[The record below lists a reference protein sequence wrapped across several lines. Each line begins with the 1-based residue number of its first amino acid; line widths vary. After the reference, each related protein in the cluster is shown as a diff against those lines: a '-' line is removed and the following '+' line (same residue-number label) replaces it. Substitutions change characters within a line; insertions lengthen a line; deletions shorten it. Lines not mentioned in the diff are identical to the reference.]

1 MTKCPNCEKTIPHHV
16 DQCMFCG
23 CVVRATQGYVEK
35 RTNVCPGCEMIL
47 KDTTEICPSCG
58 TNVMHLARST
68 KEVLGF
74 SYSGKAPPFAWPLYY
89 VISGYWILAGIA
101 SIALPALM
109 GAGVGGSCWGIVQAL
124 LGVGLLLKVNRVR
137 RIVNTICFIGL
148 AFGLLMIGFSLF
160 ALIVDGQ
167 FGFAV
172 FANGLMTVVTNA
184 LMIWVIGLTQDAFDD
199 FD

>member
-1 MTKCPNCEKTIPHHV
+1 
-16 DQCMFCG
+16 MFCG

-68 KEVLGF
+68 KEVMGF

-89 VISGYWILAGIA
+89 VISGYWILAGVL
-101 SIALPALM
+101 SIFLPALLGGFAR
-109 GAGVGGSCWGIVQAL
+109 GASCWGVIQAL
-124 LGVGLLLKVNRVR
+124 LGIGLLLKVNKAR
-137 RIVNTICFIGL
+137 RMVNLICFVGL
-148 AFGLLMIGFSLF
+148 ALGLLLVGFSLF

-172 FANGLMTVVTNA
+172 FASGLMTVVTNG

>member
-1 MTKCPNCEKTIPHHV
+1 
-16 DQCMFCG
+16 MFCG

-68 KEVLGF
+68 KEVMGF

-89 VISGYWILAGIA
+89 VISVYWVLSGIA
-101 SIALPALM
+101 SIALPMLT
-109 GAGVGGSCWGIVQAL
+109 GFGGGSCFGIVQAL
-124 LGVGLLLKVNRVR
+124 LGIGLLLKVNRIR
-137 RIVNTICFIGL
+137 RWVNWICFAGL
-148 AFGLLMIGFSLF
+148 AFGLLSIGFSLL
-160 ALIVDGQ
+160 ALIVDGK
-167 FGFAV
+167 FGFTV
-172 FANGLMTVVTNA
+172 FAFGLMTVATNG

>member
-1 MTKCPNCEKTIPHHV
+1 MTKCPNCDKTIPHHV

-35 RTNVCPGCEMIL
+35 RTNVCPNCEMIL

-58 TNVMHLARST
+58 TNVMYMARST
-68 KEVLGF
+68 KEVMGF

-89 VISGYWILAGIA
+89 VISGYWVLAGIA
-101 SIALPALM
+101 SIALPMLV
-109 GAGVGGSCWGIVQAL
+109 GIEGGSCFGIVQAL
-124 LGVGLLLKVNRVR
+124 LGIGLLLRVNRIR
-137 RIVNTICFIGL
+137 RWVNWICFLGL
-148 AFGLLMIGFSLF
+148 AFGLLSIGFSLL
-160 ALIVDGQ
+160 ALIVDGKL
-167 FGFAV
+167 GFEV
-172 FANGLMTVVTNA
+172 FAFGLMTVATNG

>member
-1 MTKCPNCEKTIPHHV
+1 MTRCPNCEKTIPHHV

-23 CVVRATQGYVEK
+23 CTVRATQGYVEK

-68 KEVLGF
+68 KEVIGF

-89 VISGYWILAGIA
+89 VISAYWVLSGIA
-101 SIALPALM
+101 SIALPMLT
-109 GAGVGGSCWGIVQAL
+109 GFGGGSCFGIVQAL
-124 LGVGLLLKVNRVR
+124 LGIGLLLKVNRIR
-137 RIVNTICFIGL
+137 RWVNWICFAGL
-148 AFGLLMIGFSLF
+148 AFGLLSIGFSLL
-160 ALIVDGQ
+160 ALIVDGKL
-167 FGFAV
+167 GFEV
-172 FANGLMTVVTNA
+172 FAFGLMTVATNG